1 MRPAVLRGALWPAPG
16 SHLLANKQA
25 LLRRP
30 WAVLATTRRDGALW
44 AHFVV
49 GLPCNIRDIAA
60 LALLELHPT
69 SPPSHTCLLLR

>member
-1 MRPAVLRGALWPAPG
+1 MNARSGAQLISRILTRPATT
-16 SHLLANKQA
+16 QA
-25 LLRRP
+25 R
-30 WAVLATTRRDGALW
+30 VLATTRRDGALW